1 VVGKHI
7 SSSWMIGH
15 FSKYVPLDMYLYL
28 VLKLLAR
35 QAIGRASREREP
47 CTIDKRLQVAATSS
61 ST

>member
-1 VVGKHI
+1 MVGKHI
-7 SSSWMIGH
+7 SFSSMIGH
-15 FSKYVPLDMYLYL
+15 FSKYVPPDMYL